1 MKRCVSFFL
10 SIFLLAGIAFSQ
22 AAEPAKTL
30 PANVSE
36 VKFESKLMGR
46 RMPYRVILPTG
57 YVKDTGKRYPVI
69 YLMHGLFGSSANWTT
84 LTKLPVYAQ
93 NYKAIIVNPEGE
105 NGWYTDSPT
114 KPSNRYE
121 SYMIKELIP
130 EIDAKYRTNAS
141 RGGRVIAGLSMGG
154 YGALKFGVKYPE
166 MFSMAGSFSGALGA
180 ATFKSTPEM
189 AAIFKSIDEAFGPVG
204 GKTRAE
210 NDLFSIIRE
219 ASPEKIKTFPFFYLD
234 CGTEDFLFQNNRE
247 FVALLIEKRVPH
259 EYRELPGEHSW
270 LYWDKQIF
278 EFLRL
283 SERFLKQ

>member
-1 MKRCVSFFL
+1 MKSRVSFGL
-10 SIFLLAGIAFSQ
+10 SIILLSGIAFSQ
-22 AAEPAKTL
+22 AAEPAKSL

-36 VKFESKLMGR
+36 VKFESKLIGR
-46 RMPYRVILPTG
+46 GMPYRVILPTG
-57 YVKDTGKRYPVI
+57 YAKDTGKRYPVI

-84 LTKLPVYAQ
+84 LTKLPAYAE
-93 NYKAIIVNPEGE
+93 NYKFIIVNPEGE

-114 KPSNRYE
+114 ILSNRYE
-121 SYMIKELIP
+121 SYIIKELIP
-130 EIDAKYRTNAS
+130 EIDSKYRTNAT

-166 MFSMAGSFSGALGA
+166 LFSMAGSFSGALGA

-189 AAIFKSIDEAFGPVG
+189 AAIFKSIDQAFGPAG

-219 ASPEKIKTFPFFYLD
+219 ASPEKIKTFPFLYLD
-234 CGTEDFLFQNNRE
+234 CGTEDFLFQSNRE
-247 FVALLIEKRVPH
+247 FVALLIEKKVPH
-259 EYRELPGEHSW
+259 EYRELPGGHEW
-270 LYWDKQIF
+270 PYWDRQII

-283 SERFLKQ
+283 SERFLRQ